1 MFCRKCG
8 SELPDG
14 TGICPNCGRMNKAK
28 PINAAS
34 LSIEKPANKVG
45 GRKNFVVIAAV
56 SAAVLAIAALVAVL
70 IIYNQPRISPNSFN
84 PNTILSGGSV
94 SGDISRD
101 TVKIKLNLS
110 VEQNDFFAK
119 YGVDVVINGVTVK
132 TINQGETFEREIEV
146 EKGSFTIKFV
156 KNRSSS
162 DETLNFSSDTVEPA
176 EYTEYVDRDCTI
188 TLKIK
193 THKLSIEIV

>member
-1 MFCRKCG
+1 M
-8 SELPDG
+8 
-14 TGICPNCGRMNKAK
+14 
-28 PINAAS
+28 
-34 LSIEKPANKVG
+34 
-45 GRKNFVVIAAV
+45 
-56 SAAVLAIAALVAVL
+56 
-70 IIYNQPRISPNSFN
+70 
-84 PNTILSGGSV
+84 
-94 SGDISRD
+94 
-101 TVKIKLNLS
+101 
-110 VEQNDFFAK
+110 
-119 YGVDVVINGVTVK
+119 DVVINGVTVK

-193 THKLSIEIV
+193 THKLRIEIV